1 MITFKKYGD
10 NSRLLFTDTDSL
22 MSEIKDDS
30 NDKKMFDFSNYLTKS
45 KYYNNSNKLVVAKM
59 KDETAGA
66 AIEEFFGL
74 NSKMY
79 SHLVNN
85 NSEHK
90 KAKCVNKNVVAT
102 ISHNECKDVLLNKK
116 CLRHSMN
123 RIQTK
128 HHKIGTYE
136 ISKTSLSCFDDEIYI
151 QSNRC
156 DGLALVY

>member
-30 NDKKMFDFSNYLTKS
+30 NDKEMFDFSNYLTKS
-45 KYYNNSNKLVVAKM
+45 KYYNNSNKLVVGKM

-66 AIEEFFGL
+66 AIEEFVGL

-85 NSEHK
+85 NNEHK
-90 KAKCVNKNVVAT
+90 KAKSVNKNVVAT

-151 QSNRC
+151 QSNGC